1 MQAKA
6 HADILCDMKVS
17 LHWLNRLL
25 TPAIELDEAKRLLT
39 AGGFPV
45 EETQAVGDDTML
57 DVEVTSNRPDVL
69 SHVGVAREIA
79 ARCER
84 VLNAPACDTPAEAG
98 SAVDELASVVNEAA
112 DLCPLYTARVIT
124 GVKVGPSPD
133 WLIQA
138 LESVGQRS
146 VNNVVDITNYVL
158 LEMGQ
163 PLHAFDLAKLAGNKI
178 VVRKA
183 TKNESFEAIDHSKHK
198 LQDDMLVIAD
208 GKKPVALAGVMGGA
222 ESEVTDTTTDLLIES
237 AMFDELAVRRASRKL
252 KLFSDSSFRFERG
265 VDPLGVEKASRRCC
279 ELILELAGGTLAKG
293 VIRVGQDDPAPT
305 KLTLRTQRTR
315 DLLGIELDIHRQA
328 TLLDALGIQ
337 ATLDGEQLTATIPS
351 FRLDLT
357 REIDLI
363 EEIARQ
369 HGLANIPTNEKI
381 NIVAHHPQDNV
392 QAKRI
397 IVETLVAHGYHE
409 TITPSLITNDHAKAF
424 VDADAAA
431 SLVGDMR
438 RADNTLRPT
447 PLPSLLNCRK
457 LNQDAGNANVKL
469 FEIASGWQK
478 DVGSISER
486 RSLTLLRDAADGQ
499 QALREMRSTIE
510 ETLTALAGEQAAD
523 NDGIVITPAEIEGYA
538 VAAAIV
544 LSGTPIGVFG
554 VIEKPLADR
563 FGLQTQVVAAQ
574 LDLESLIALYPPKHE
589 AGELPKY
596 PAIERDLSVVVD
608 EATPWQQIA
617 DAIATA
623 NPALLESTAFVGTY
637 RGKQVGAGKKS
648 VTLRMQF
655 RDPATTLRHEQV
667 DPQVQTVVK
676 ALGEQVGAELRG

>member
-1 MQAKA
+1 
-6 HADILCDMKVS
+6 MKVS

-25 TPAIELDEAKRLLT
+25 TPSIDVDEAERLLT

-45 EETQAVGDDTML
+45 EDTEAVGDDTMI

-69 SHVGVAREIA
+69 NHVGVAREIA
-79 ARCER
+79 ARSER
-84 VLNAPACDTPAEAG
+84 SLEAPACDPPTEAG
-98 SAVDELASVVNEAA
+98 SAVDTLTSVVNEAGG
-112 DLCPLYTARVIT
+112 LCPLYSARVIT

-133 WLIQA
+133 WLVQA
-138 LESVGQRS
+138 LEAVGQRS
-146 VNNVVDITNYVL
+146 VNNIVDITNFVL
-158 LEMGQ
+158 LELGQ
-163 PLHAFDLAKLAGNKI
+163 PLHAFDLGKLAGKKI

-183 TKNESFEAIDHSKHK
+183 TKDEPFEAIDHSKHK

-208 GKKPVALAGVMGGA
+208 GDKPVALAGVMGGA

-305 KLTLRTQRTR
+305 VIELRTQRTR
-315 DLLGIELDIHRQA
+315 DLLGIELDAQRQA
-328 TLLDALGIQ
+328 ELLEALGIASSVQ
-337 ATLDGEQLTATIPS
+337 GEQLTATVPS
-351 FRLDLT
+351 YRLDLI

-369 HGLANIPTNEKI
+369 HGLANIPTQTKI

-392 QAKRI
+392 EAKRT

-409 TITPSLITNDHAKAF
+409 TITPSLITNEDAKAF
-424 VDADAAA
+424 VDDTSAAT
-431 SLVGDMR
+431 LVGDMR
-438 RADNTLRPT
+438 RADNTLRPS

-469 FEIASGWQK
+469 FELASGWQK
-478 DVGSISER
+478 DNGAISEQR
-486 RSLTLLRDAADGQ
+486 TLTLLRDANDGQ
-499 QALREMRSTIE
+499 QALREVRSTIE
-510 ETLTALAGEQAAD
+510 ETLQALGGKKTAE
-523 NDGIVITPAEIEGYA
+523 GITVTPIEVEGYS
-538 VAAAIV
+538 VAAAVV
-544 LSGTPIGVFG
+544 LSGKPLGVFG
-554 VIEKPLADR
+554 VIEKTLTDK
-563 FGLQTQVVAAQ
+563 FGLQTQVVSAQ
-574 LDLESLIALYPPKHE
+574 LDLESLIALYPPTH
-589 AGELPKY
+589 ATDELPKY

-608 EATPWQQIA
+608 EATQWQAIA
-617 DAIATA
+617 DSITNA
-623 NPALLESTAFVGTY
+623 NPALLESTDFVGTY
-637 RGKQVGAGKKS
+637 RGKQVGQGKKS

-655 RDPATTLRHEQV
+655 RDPNTTLRHEQV
-667 DPQVQTVVK
+667 DPQVETVVK
-676 ALGEQVGAELRG
+676 ALGENIGAELRG

>member
-1 MQAKA
+1 
-6 HADILCDMKVS
+6 MKVS

-25 TPAIELDEAKRLLT
+25 TSPIDVDEAERLLT

-45 EETQAVGDDTML
+45 EETEAVGDDTMI

-79 ARCER
+79 ARSER
-84 VLNAPACDTPAEAG
+84 GLNTPACDPPAPATEAG
-98 SAVDELASVVNEAA
+98 PTVDTLAAVTNDAS
-112 DLCPLYTARVIT
+112 DLCALYTARVIT

-133 WLIQA
+133 WLVQA
-138 LESVGQRS
+138 LEAVGQRS
-146 VNNVVDITNYVL
+146 VNNIVDITNFVL
-158 LEMGQ
+158 LELGQ
-163 PLHAFDLAKLAGNKI
+163 PLHAFDLAKLAGSKI

-183 TKNESFEAIDHSKHK
+183 KQREPFEAIDHSKHK

-208 GKKPVALAGVMGGA
+208 GDKPVALAGVMGGS

-265 VDPLGVEKASRRCC
+265 VDPFGVEKASNRCC
-279 ELILELAGGTLAKG
+279 ELILELAGGTLAQG
-293 VIRVGQDDPAPT
+293 VIRVGQDAPAPASVS
-305 KLTLRTQRTR
+305 LRCQRTR
-315 DLLGIELDIHRQA
+315 DLLGIELDEAQQA
-328 TLLDALGIQ
+328 ALLNALGIE
-337 ATLDGEQLTATIPS
+337 TSIDGQTLTATIPS
-351 FRLDLT
+351 YRLDLV

-369 HGLANIPTNEKI
+369 HGLANIPTQTKI

-392 QAKRI
+392 EAKRA
-397 IVETLVAHGYHE
+397 IVETLVGHGYHE
-409 TITPSLITNDHAKAF
+409 TITPSLITNDDAKAF
-424 VDADAAA
+424 VNADDAAT
-431 SLVGDMR
+431 LVGDMR

-478 DVGSISER
+478 DEGSISEQ
-486 RSLTLLRDAADGQ
+486 RSLTLLRDASDGQ
-499 QALREMRSTIE
+499 QALRETRSTIE
-510 ETLTALAGEQAAD
+510 ELLQTLGGEKTAT
-523 NDGIVITPAEIEGYA
+523 GIAITPAEIEGYST
-538 VAAAIV
+538 AAAIV
-544 LSGTPIGVFG
+544 LDGQPLGVFG
-554 VIEKPLADR
+554 MIDAALADR
-563 FGLQTQVVAAQ
+563 FGLQTQVIAAQ
-574 LDLESLIALYPPKHE
+574 LDLESLITLYPPKHE

-608 EATPWQQIA
+608 EATPWHAIA
-617 DAIATA
+617 DTVATA
-623 NPALLESTAFVGTY
+623 NPALLESTDFVGTY
-637 RGKQVGAGKKS
+637 RGKQVGKGKKS

-667 DPQVQTVVK
+667 DPQVETVVK
-676 ALGEQVGAELRG
+676 ALGEIVGAELRG